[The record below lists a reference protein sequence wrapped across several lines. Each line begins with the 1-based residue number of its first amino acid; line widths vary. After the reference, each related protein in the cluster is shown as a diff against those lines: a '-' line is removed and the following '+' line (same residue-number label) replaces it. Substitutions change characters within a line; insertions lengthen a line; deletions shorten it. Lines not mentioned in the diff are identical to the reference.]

1 MSQLTEK
8 RWRSVMLPAPLVDE
22 VEKRVNKKGS
32 SFTGISDYITFA
44 LRKDLEG
51 DKHWL
56 PLSNPNYADKAMSRY
71 SR

>member
-22 VEKRVNKKGS
+22 VERRVSKKGS

-44 LRKDLEG
+44 LRKDLEE
-51 DKHWL
+51 
-56 PLSNPNYADKAMSRY
+56 SNK
-71 SR
+71 